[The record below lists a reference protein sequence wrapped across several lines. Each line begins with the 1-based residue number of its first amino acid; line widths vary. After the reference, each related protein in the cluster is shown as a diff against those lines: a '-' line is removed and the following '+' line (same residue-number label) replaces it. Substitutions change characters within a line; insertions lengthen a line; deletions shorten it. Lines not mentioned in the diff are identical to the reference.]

1 MTVGYFSPMPPART
15 GVAEYSAALL
25 PALKELCEVR
35 MNASSADVC
44 LYHIGNNEL
53 HRFIYRTA
61 FERPGAVVLHD
72 AVLHHFFLGSL
83 RRDEYI
89 SEFAHNYGEWSR
101 GLAGQLWENRA
112 RSAQDPLYF
121 NYPMLR
127 RIAETAKVVIVHNP
141 AAAHRVREHAPEAKI
156 SKIPHLYAPPA
167 LPPPSAAL
175 RWRERHGIAPGTC
188 LFGVFG
194 HLRESKRLA
203 SVLGAFERVRE
214 SGCDVALLIAGDFV
228 SRDLEQAVAPALS
241 RPGVLRRPHV
251 PEAEFWLMAMAVDA
265 CVNLRYPAA
274 GETSGIAIRLM
285 GLGKPVIVSAGEESE
300 RFPEPAC
307 LKVDCGV
314 AEQAML
320 AEYMKLLATAPGTG
334 WEIGLRAAAHIAANH
349 GVQTVAQRYF
359 EVLCESC
366 PSSQ

>member
-1 MTVGYFSPMPPART
+1 MPPART

-83 RRDEYI
+83 TRDEYVA
-89 SEFAHNYGEWSR
+89 EFAYNYGEWSR
-101 GLAGQLWENRA
+101 GLAAQLWENRA

-121 NYPMLR
+121 NYGMLR

-141 AAAHRVREHAPEAKI
+141 AAARRIREHAPEADI
-156 SKIPHLYAPPA
+156 AEIPHLYAPPA
-167 LPPPSAAL
+167 LPPYAAAA
-175 RWRERHGIAPGTC
+175 RWRERHGIAPGTY

-203 SVLGAFERVRE
+203 SVLAAFERVRD
-214 SGCDVALLIAGDFV
+214 SGRDTALLVAGDFV
-228 SRDLEQAVAPALS
+228 SRDLERALLQALG
-241 RPGVLRRPHV
+241 RPGVIRQPHA

-274 GETSGIAIRLM
+274 GETSGIAIRMM
-285 GLGKPVIVSAGEESE
+285 GLGKPVIVTAGEETE

-307 LKVDCGV
+307 LKVDCGL

-320 AEYMKLLATAPGTG
+320 AEYMRVLTAAPALGR
-334 WEIGLRAAAHIAANH
+334 EIGLCAAGYIAANH
-349 GVQTVAQRYF
+349 DVRTVARRYF
-359 EVLCESC
+359 DLLCEYSH
-366 PSSQ
+366 SSQ

>member
-15 GVAEYSAALL
+15 GVSDYSAALV

-61 FERPGAVVLHD
+61 FERRGAVVLHD
-72 AVLHHFFLGSL
+72 AVLHHFFLGSMG
-83 RRDEYI
+83 RDEYI
-89 SEFAHNYGEWSR
+89 SEFCYNYGEWSS

-127 RIAETAKVVIVHNP
+127 RIAEAAKVVIVHNP
-141 AAAHRVREHAPEAKI
+141 AAARRVRDHAPEAQI
-156 SKIPHLYAPPA
+156 AEIPHLYAPPP
-167 LPPPSAAL
+167 LPPPAAAL
-175 RWRERHGIAPGTC
+175 RWRERHGIAPGTF

-194 HLRESKRLA
+194 HLRESKRLPA
-203 SVLGAFERVRE
+203 VLAAFERVRE
-214 SGCDVALLIAGDFV
+214 SGCDVALLVAGDFV
-228 SRDLEQAVAPALS
+228 SRDLAQAVAPALC
-241 RPGVLRRPHV
+241 RPGVVRRPHV
-251 PEAEFWLMAMAVDA
+251 AEAEFWLMAMAVDA
-265 CVNLRYPAA
+265 CVNLKYPAA

-285 GLGKPVIVSAGEESE
+285 GLGKPVIVTAGEETAPL
-300 RFPEPAC
+300 PEPAC

-320 AEYMKLLATAPGTG
+320 AEYMKLLAAAPVTG
-334 WEIGLRAAAHIAANH
+334 REIGLRAAEYIAANH
-349 GVQTVAQRYF
+349 AVWNVGKRYF
-359 EVLCESC
+359 DVLCEYSQ
-366 PSSQ
+366 SSQ